1 LTVSFFEKERN
12 NAINNEMELLK
23 LKKMGNVRRNHNEG
37 AFILGVYSDFK
48 VESRNTMLP
57 I

>member
-37 AFILGVYSDFK
+37 AFTLGVYSDSK
-48 VESRNTMLP
+48 VESHNTMLP

>member
-1 LTVSFFEKERN
+1 LRNSFFEKERT

-23 LKKMGNVRRNHNEG
+23 LKKMGNVRRNHNKG
-37 AFILGVYSDFK
+37 AFTLGVCSDSR
-48 VESRNTMLP
+48 VEKCNTMLA